1 MKRLAAVEINP
12 SLSNQHEFNAGRLRR
27 ELGLTGNPCR
37 GRIDFL
43 FYLGD
48 DQTPMTETERY
59 TLYDSRLTKPRAAE
73 WRMYYTNLGVSEHAR
88 ANDLM
93 LLFRPDPSSTDL
105 VAVIACR
112 GTAIERA
119 LSLDLAGREPEDLVG
134 MLFADSQGLKPQT
147 ISVLLQ
153 VLRRPEPQVDLREH
167 DFARHPLLLRSAARG
182 AMPTTAEMAAAAHAI
197 VSKNGV
203 TPADPDDFIDSSLE
217 AETALFKAIELELGN
232 RKLAAIPEEDRLDF
246 DVLQSFF
253 MSFLQSRR
261 ARRGQ
266 SLENH
271 FRYLLEALGIPHAYQ
286 CRTEGGKTPDFIFPS
301 CDSYHDPTFPDD
313 RLHMVGCKTKVR
325 ERHSQWLDE
334 ATRIHLKFALC
345 VDDRLTDSLVTRYE
359 NRLRFFM
366 PRRLLD
372 SAYVGRKI
380 RPLLGSIADLITEV
394 SARQGKGSR

>member
-1 MKRLAAVEINP
+1 MKRLAAVEIDP
-12 SLSNQHEFNAGRLRR
+12 SLSNQHEFNAGRLRQ
-27 ELGLTGNPCR
+27 ELGLRGNPCR
-37 GRIDFL
+37 GGIDFL

-48 DQTPMTETERY
+48 DQTPMTEREHY
-59 TLYDSRLTKPRAAE
+59 TLYDSRLNKPRAAE

-93 LLFRPDPSSTDL
+93 LLFRPDPSSNDL
-105 VAVIACR
+105 VAVIARR
-112 GTAIERA
+112 GSAIERA
-119 LSLDLAGREPEDLVG
+119 LSLDLAGREPEELAG
-134 MLFADSQGLKPQT
+134 MLFVDSQGLNPQT
-147 ISVLLQ
+147 INVLLQ

-167 DFARHPLLLRSAARG
+167 DFSLHPLLLRSVGRG
-182 AMPTTAEMAAAAHAI
+182 AMPTTAEMAAAAQAI
-197 VSKNGV
+197 VAETGV

-232 RKLAAIPEEDRLDF
+232 RKLAAIPEEHRLDF
-246 DVLQSFF
+246 DVLRSFF

-271 FRYLLEALGIPHAYQ
+271 FRYLLEALRIPHAYQ

-301 CDSYHDPTFPDD
+301 YESYHDPAFPDD
-313 RLHMVGCKTKVR
+313 RLRMVGCKTKVR

-334 ATRIHLKFALC
+334 ATRIRLKFALC
-345 VDDRLTDSLVTRYE
+345 VDDRLSDALVRRYE

-372 SAYVGRKI
+372 STYAGREI
-380 RPLLGSIADLITEV
+380 RPLLGSVADLVAQVT
-394 SARQGKGSR
+394 ST

>member
-48 DQTPMTETERY
+48 DQTPVTETERY
-59 TLYDSRLTKPRAAE
+59 TLYDSRLNKPRAAE

-119 LSLDLAGREPEDLVG
+119 LSLDLARREPEDLVG
-134 MLFADSQGLKPQT
+134 MLFADSQSLNPQT
-147 ISVLLQ
+147 IGVLLQ

-182 AMPTTAEMAAAAHAI
+182 AMPTTAEMAAAAQAI
-197 VSKNGV
+197 VSETGV
-203 TPADPDDFIDSSLE
+203 TPEDPDDFLDSSLD
-217 AETALFKAIELELGN
+217 AETGLFTAIELELGN
-232 RKLAAIPEEDRLDF
+232 RKLAAIPEEHRLDF
-246 DVLQSFF
+246 DVLRSFF

-271 FRYLLEALGIPHAYQ
+271 FRYLLESRRIPHAYQ

-301 CDSYHDPTFPDD
+301 CESYHDPAFPDD
-313 RLHMVGCKTKVR
+313 HLRMVGCKTKVR

-334 ATRIHLKFALC
+334 ATRIRLKFALC
-345 VDDRLTDSLVTRYE
+345 VDDRLTDALLLRYE
-359 NRLRFFM
+359 DRLRFFL

-372 SAYVGRKI
+372 TTYAARES
-380 RPLLGSIADLITEV
+380 RPLLGSVGDLIAEV
-394 SARQGKGSR
+394 ASI